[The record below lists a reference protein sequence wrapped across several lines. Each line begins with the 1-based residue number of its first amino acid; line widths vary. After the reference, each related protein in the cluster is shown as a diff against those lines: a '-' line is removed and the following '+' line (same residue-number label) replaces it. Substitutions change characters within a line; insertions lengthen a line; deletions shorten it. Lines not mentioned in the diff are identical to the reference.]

1 MWLSTLDTKI
11 NWKKVFAAAKISTL
25 VKSLPM
31 QVIPN
36 FFIFFKPFNIQIFAV
51 IRYFLGE
58 ISFTKVFLSWFF
70 PFNRCSHRR
79 CSVKKGVL
87 KSFANFTGKHL
98 WWSLF
103 LINLEAFRPVSL
115 LKRLQYRCFPVLSC
129 KRLLLSQTVLCYFYH
144 EKDCLL

>member
-1 MWLSTLDTKI
+1 
-11 NWKKVFAAAKISTL
+11 
-25 VKSLPM
+25 M

-103 LINLEAFRPVSL
+103 LIKLEAFRPVSL
-115 LKRLQYRCFPVLSC
+115 LKRLQYRCFPANDC
-129 KRLLLSQTVLCYFYH
+129 FYI
-144 EKDCLL
+144 KQFYVIFIMKKIAFYKGVQDNCPCGKLPPG